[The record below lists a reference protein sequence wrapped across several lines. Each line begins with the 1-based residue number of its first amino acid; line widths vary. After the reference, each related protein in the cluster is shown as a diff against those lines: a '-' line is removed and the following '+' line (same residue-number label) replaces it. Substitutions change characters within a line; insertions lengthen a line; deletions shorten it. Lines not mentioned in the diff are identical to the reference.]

1 MGRFLL
7 YAFVLSEVTSS
18 PIQSYPCL
26 HASSKVQLDG
36 PSFLQKARVYYDFS
50 IDSLFSVTVCK
61 QSHKFKDLTII
72 RKISIKEFLEV
83 NSLKCGLC
91 KGEVKEQ
98 SKITDD
104 GKCSNCGAKL
114 AVAK

>member
-1 MGRFLL
+1 MIYFLL
-7 YAFVLSEVTSS
+7 IVTE
-18 PIQSYPCL
+18 C
-26 HASSKVQLDG
+26 
-36 PSFLQKARVYYDFS
+36 R
-50 IDSLFSVTVCK
+50 
-61 QSHKFKDLTII
+61 QSHKFKDLTILV
-72 RKISIKEFLEV
+72 KSILYKTFLEV
-83 NSLKCGLC
+83 KSLKCGLC

>member
-1 MGRFLL
+1 
-7 YAFVLSEVTSS
+7 
-18 PIQSYPCL
+18 
-26 HASSKVQLDG
+26 
-36 PSFLQKARVYYDFS
+36 
-50 IDSLFSVTVCK
+50 
-61 QSHKFKDLTII
+61 
-72 RKISIKEFLEV
+72 
-83 NSLKCGLC
+83 LKCGLC